1 MNSSASAPFLSAQD
15 GLSIDRQG
23 LAYAV
28 TAKLRDMIVEGI
40 LQPGSRLN
48 ERILC
53 EQLMVSRTP
62 LRVAFLSLVGVG
74 LVDIQPNRGAVVA
87 EMTMADIE
95 QTFEVMGALEG
106 FSGQLACERITDK
119 EIAEIRA
126 LHYEMLATHARQDL
140 PSYYKLNH
148 LIHDRINAAARNSV
162 LTATYLQ
169 LNARIQSLR
178 FRSNFTQEKWNA
190 AVKEHS
196 SMFDVLISRDCYT
209 LCAVLQYYLC
219 KKFDS
224 LVTVLQVANVESGR
238 AHQK

>member
-28 TAKLRDMIVEGI
+28 TAKLRVLFVVGF
-40 LQPGSRLN
+40 LLPGSRLFV
-48 ERILC
+48 RFLC
-53 EQLMVSRTP
+53 VLLLVSRTP
-62 LRVAFLSLVGVG
+62 LREAFKTLAGEG

-148 LIHDRINAAARNSV
+148 LIHDRINAAARYSV
-162 LTATYLQ
+162 LTATFLQ
-169 LNARIQSLR
+169 LIARMHCLR
-178 FRSNFTQEKWNA
+178 FRSIFIQEIWNA

-196 SMFDVLISRDCYT
+196 AMLDALDCRDGNT
-209 LCAVLQYYLC
+209 LRAVLQQHLR
-219 KKFDS
+219 KNFDS
-224 LVTVLQVANVESGR
+224 LVT
-238 AHQK
+238 